1 MATSPPDD
9 AGIRVTF
16 RESSVAVKAVLV
28 GVFVSRLGAFL
39 QVFLLLFLTHRGF
52 TAVQAGVALGCYGA
66 GSVIGELLSG
76 SMSDRLG
83 PRRTILLGMS
93 GTAALILAVLYV
105 ANYPGLLAAVVVVG
119 AVSHIYRTASA
130 TLLSELTPEHRQVM
144 IFAMYRLAMNLG
156 TTAAPLIGTALITV
170 SYGLLFWVE
179 AIAAAGFALIAVTA
193 LPRDP
198 DARRPEPAGSGAGQ
212 AEDAVADLAGTD
224 LAPADLA
231 AAGTADGSA
240 GRGAGDAGT
249 PAPAEPAAA
258 GRRDGYLAL
267 LGDRRYLLYLA
278 AMLVNAAVYF
288 QYVSTLPLAMRS
300 AGLAVGWYGAMVALN
315 GFIVITC
322 ELLVTKVVQH
332 WPARAVIATGF
343 TLIGGGFAC
352 YALPWGL
359 AAFVVGTLG
368 WTLAEIIGGPTMF
381 AYPARTGPA
390 RLRGHYIGSAYAM
403 FGVGSAIGPI
413 AGVWLFDEVGNQVW
427 VWCGIVSLLGLA
439 AAWQG
444 MRSSPA
450 AVATPAM
457 VGERS
462 EG

>member
-1 MATSPPDD
+1 MGRSPPDD
-9 AGIRVTF
+9 AGILITL
-16 RESSVAVKAVLV
+16 RESSVAVRAVLA

-52 TAVQAGVALGCYGA
+52 TAVQAGVALGCYGG
-66 GSVIGELLSG
+66 GSVLGELASG
-76 SMSDRLG
+76 AMSDRLG

-93 GTAALILAVLYV
+93 GTAGLILAVLYV
-105 ANYPGLLAAVVVVG
+105 GYYPGLLTAVVVVG
-119 AVSHIYRTASA
+119 AVSHIYRPASA
-130 TLLSELTPEHRQVM
+130 SLLAELTPQHRQVM

-156 TTAAPLIGTALITV
+156 TTAAPLIGAALIAI
-170 SYGLLFWVE
+170 SYSLLFWVE
-179 AIAAAGFALIAVTA
+179 AVAAAGFALIALAV
-193 LPRDP
+193 LPRTP
-198 DARRPEPAGSGAGQ
+198 APAGTPTSAGE
-212 AEDAVADLAGTD
+212 AAAAATDDAVADLAG
-224 LAPADLA
+224 ADLSV
-231 AAGTADGSA
+231 ADLE
-240 GRGAGDAGT
+240 
-249 PAPAEPAAA
+249 PAAEPAGRTPVES
-258 GRRDGYLAL
+258 GRREGYLAL

-288 QYVSTLPLAMRS
+288 QYVSTLPLAMR
-300 AGLAVGWYGAMVALN
+300 AHGLAVGWYGAMVALN

-343 TLIGGGFAC
+343 TLIGGGFAA

-368 WTLAEIIGGPTMF
+368 WTLAEIVGGPTMF
-381 AYPARTGPA
+381 AYPARAAPP
-390 RLRGHYIGSAYAM
+390 RLRGRYIGSAYAM

-413 AGVWLFDEVGNQVW
+413 AGVWLFNEIGNQVW
-427 VWCGIVSLLGLA
+427 VWCGVVSLLGLA

-444 MRSSPA
+444 MRSTPA
-450 AVATPAM
+450 ADETVVMAA
-457 VGERS
+457 EHA